1 MKLDHCLTPY
11 TNINSEGI
19 KDLNVNP
26 ETTKIIQENISSKLL
41 NIDLSNFWGALNPE
55 TIEIKQK

>member
-26 ETTKIIQENISSKLL
+26 ETTKILEENISSKLL